1 MARARRKGSPG
12 SLKIILDYLGKGAKA
27 TGDALLSGAKATGK
41 AAYNHPYITTG
52 LASAGLYGSGHVL
65 SQLLRDIS
73 PAPKLPKDILA
84 AIANNDGT
92 VKSAGIMSRLG
103 GAFGSFIGGLDSAD
117 TQLGERAGGAFREY
131 GGWAQLGKD
140 VGNVVTAPYRFTRDV
155 LRAANENIAQP
166 FMNAAKEQYA
176 NSSRDPS
183 RFQMYEGQDLSGSR
197 SSSRSSTSSSGS
209 PSSRSAG
216 PSPSG
221 SPRVNRVIPWMRAH
235 GGYIGGGIGALTLAY
250 ALYHYYRTKKSSYN
264 GRTKLA
270 SKRINIKRINNPFMH
285 KKAADAF
292 FPMFDGQQAPS
303 TVPPNVNAP
312 APNAVRGKYNFFE
325 GLKNYGKGLWK
336 NTAEMAKSNPLMF
349 AMMLPSIFEIV
360 PSAQD
365 SWKRAMHPELY
376 ASYY

>member
-12 SLKIILDYLGKGAKA
+12 SLKIILDYLGKGAKV

-73 PAPKLPKDILA
+73 PTPKLPKDILA

-92 VKSAGIMSRLG
+92 VKSAGIMRRLG
-103 GAFGSFIGGLDSAD
+103 GAFGSFVGGLDNAD
-117 TQLGERAGGAFREY
+117 TSLGERAGGAFKEY

-155 LRAANENIAQP
+155 LRAANENIAKP
-166 FMNAAKEQYA
+166 FMESAKEQYA

-183 RFQMYEGQDLSGSR
+183 KFQMYEGQDLSGSR
-197 SSSRSSTSSSGS
+197 SSTSSSGS
-209 PSSRSAG
+209 SSSRRAG

-264 GRTKLA
+264 GKTKLA
-270 SKRINIKRINNPFMH
+270 SKRINTKRINNPFMH
-285 KKAADAF
+285 KKADADDF
-292 FPMFDGQQAPS
+292 FSMYDGQQDAS
-303 TVPPNVNAP
+303 AAQSQVNAQAQNA
-312 APNAVRGKYNFFE
+312 APRRYNFFE
-325 GLKNYGKGLWK
+325 GIKNYGKGLWK
-336 NTAEMAKSNPLMF
+336 NTASMAKSNPLMF
-349 AMMLPSIFEIV
+349 AMMLPSLFEIV
-360 PSAQD
+360 PGAQD
-365 SWKRAMHPELY
+365 AWKRAMHPELY